1 MLRFKKL
8 FVFILILSI
17 LLPIFAS
24 SDNWYE
30 GRTITSIEFEGLK
43 NVKDK
48 TANSVVSKYIGKPF
62 DDQLFSELD
71 AELYSQSWLDWMI
84 VDALEPE
91 NGDGVKLVITVSENP
106 MISDIY
112 ILGNDK
118 IRANALLEA
127 QGLVKGG
134 FYSTNNINA
143 NAKLIKDY
151 YISKG
156 YVDAAVEATINE
168 KDDNTV
174 IVNYTID
181 EGRQYKVRSVLFEGI
196 SGLSRDELKKLLTT
210 KEKSFFDSGNFI
222 ASNMD
227 ADKSAI
233 VQYYA
238 TKGYPDAV
246 ITSAEVVPL
255 DEESTEST
263 RYVNIVY
270 TINEGELWTIGEI
283 TFSGNTI
290 FTDEEIYS
298 LISVSEGERYN
309 SERITNIY
317 ESIASLYYDNGYVY
331 SVVYPQITKEEG
343 NRVSIEF
350 LITEGVQTKVE
361 EVRING
367 LTKTKPYVLEREL
380 AFKVGDVFSRSA
392 FIQSQQNMYNTSL
405 LKNIS
410 ASLYPGKSEDGVITE
425 FNVEEGNQMELQFG
439 ATFGA
444 TELNGFPVSGFL
456 SLTNNNLGGTGRALS
471 LSTEISPSTQS
482 LSLSISDNWVGNK
495 RWGNGISISAERNVR
510 QGILQKGIGSD
521 FYDGRDSDK
530 STYPLGYE
538 NAYDWYGVNAQSYP
552 SSNYLMN
559 YDYYSF
565 DIGYNTAYSW
575 VFAPGKLRV
584 GGGVSVGLN
593 HAVYDNTKYTPYEL
607 LISKYNERWQFSNK
621 IQASIS
627 WDGRNYVDK
636 TPHGYVLSA
645 SYTYAGGILGGL
657 SNYNK
662 ISLSG
667 SAYRGIWQFGGKE
680 DGNKKN
686 LILGISTEL
695 DLMLPQYWLYGD
707 VTGWQN
713 PKRGAT
719 KYEMLYID
727 GMNIGRG
734 FSVVYDQAF
743 LWNNQIDLT
752 FPLAEDILSIE
763 AFVSATGV
771 QSDLD
776 KALSLSSINWY
787 FAAGFGFKMEV
798 PGFPLGLYLV
808 KNATML
814 DNEGWKWQNGTL
826 FSGKNEGSGLSLVLA
841 ITTSLY

>member
-1 MLRFKKL
+1 MLKIKKIL
-8 FVFILILSI
+8 VLILLLTILI
-17 LLPIFAS
+17 PIFAS

-30 GRTITSIEFEGLK
+30 GKTITSIEFEGLS
-43 NVKDK
+43 NVKAK
-48 TANSVVSKYIGKPF
+48 TADSVVSQYVGKAF
-62 DDQLFSELD
+62 DDEVFSQLD
-71 AELYSQSWLDWMI
+71 ADLYSQSWMDWMI
-84 VDALEPE
+84 VDAVESE
-91 NGDGVKLVITVSENP
+91 GGVKLVITVNENP
-106 MISDIY
+106 MISEIY

-118 IRANALLEA
+118 IRANAILEA

-134 FYSTNNINA
+134 FYSTNNLNA
-143 NAKLIKDY
+143 NVKLIKDY
-151 YISKG
+151 YLSKG
-156 YVDAAVEATINE
+156 YVDVSVEGSINE

-174 IVNYTID
+174 IVNYTIN

-210 KEKSFFDSGNFI
+210 KEKSFFDGGNFI

-233 VQYYA
+233 VNYYT

-246 ITSAEVVPL
+246 ITSSEVVPL

-270 TINEGELWTIGEI
+270 TIDEGQLWTIGDI

-290 FTDEEIYS
+290 FSSDDISS
-298 LISVSEGERYN
+298 LITVTEGERYN
-309 SERITNIY
+309 SERISGIY

-331 SVVYPQITKEEG
+331 SVVYPEIKKEEG
-343 NRVSIEF
+343 NRVSISF
-350 LITEGVQTKVE
+350 IITEGVQTKVE
-361 EVRING
+361 EIRING

-410 ASLYPGKSEDGVITE
+410 ASLYPGNSEDGVICE

-471 LSTEISPSTQS
+471 LSTEISPSKQA
-482 LSLSISDNWVGNK
+482 LSLSISDNWVGDK

-510 QGILQKGIGSD
+510 SGILQKGIGSD
-521 FYDGRDSDK
+521 FYDGRDTDK

-538 NAYDWYGVNAQSYP
+538 NAYDWYYINSQNYP

-565 DIGYNTAYSW
+565 DVGYNSAYSW
-575 VFAPGKLRV
+575 VFAPGILKV

-607 LISKYNERWQFSNK
+607 LIAKYNEKWQFSNK
-621 IQASIS
+621 IHASLS

-636 TPHGYVLSA
+636 VPHGYVLSA
-645 SYTYAGGILGGL
+645 SYTYAGGVLGGL

-662 ISLSG
+662 LSFSA
-667 SAYRGIWQFGGKE
+667 SAYRGIFQFGGKE
-680 DGNKKN
+680 DGKKKN
-686 LILGISTEL
+686 LILGISSEV
-695 DLMLPQYWLYGD
+695 DVMLPQYWLYGD
-707 VTGWQN
+707 IKGWQN
-713 PKRGAT
+713 PKSGAT

-752 FPLAEDILSIE
+752 YPLAEDVLSLE

-771 QSDLD
+771 QSDLN
-776 KALSLSSINWY
+776 KINGISSINWY
-787 FAAGFGFKMEV
+787 FAAGAGIKMEI

-808 KNATML
+808 KNATIKN
-814 DNEGWKWQNGTL
+814 NEGWKWQNGTL
-826 FSGKNEGSGLSLVLA
+826 FSGSKEGSGLSLVLA
-841 ITTSLY
+841 ITTSIY

>member
-1 MLRFKKL
+1 MLKLKKI
-8 FVFILILSI
+8 FVLILLLSI
-17 LLPIFAS
+17 LIPVFAS
-24 SDNWYE
+24 GDNWYE
-30 GRTITSIEFEGLK
+30 GQTITSIEFEGLH
-43 NVKDK
+43 NVKVK
-48 TANSVVSKYIGKPF
+48 TANSVVSQYIGKAF
-62 DDQLFSELD
+62 DDEVFSQLD
-71 AELYSQSWLDWMI
+71 ADLYSQSWMDWMI
-84 VDALEPE
+84 VDAIESD
-91 NGDGVKLVITVSENP
+91 GGVKLVITVNENP
-106 MISDIY
+106 MISEIY

-118 IRANALLEA
+118 IRANAILEA
-127 QGLVKGG
+127 QSLTKGG

-151 YISKG
+151 YLSKG
-156 YVDAAVEATINE
+156 YVDVTVEASINE

-174 IVNYTID
+174 IVNYTIN

-227 ADKSAI
+227 ADKTAI
-233 VQYYA
+233 VKYYT

-246 ITSAEVVPL
+246 ITSSEVIPL

-263 RYVNIVY
+263 RYVNVVY
-270 TINEGELWTIGEI
+270 TIDEGELWTIGNI
-283 TFSGNTI
+283 SFSGNTI
-290 FTDEEIYS
+290 FSSDDILS
-298 LISVSEGERYN
+298 LITVSEGERYN
-309 SERITNIY
+309 SERISGIY

-331 SVVYPQITKEEG
+331 SVVYPDIKKEEG
-343 NRVSIEF
+343 NKVSINF

-361 EVRING
+361 EIRING

-380 AFKVGDVFSRSA
+380 AFKVGDIFSRSA

-410 ASLYPGKSEDGVITE
+410 ASLYPGKTEDGVICE

-510 QGILQKGIGSD
+510 SGVLQKGIGSD
-521 FYDGRDSDK
+521 FYDGRDSNK

-538 NAYDWYGVNAQSYP
+538 NAYDWYYINSQNYP

-565 DIGYNTAYSW
+565 DVGYNTAYSW
-575 VFAPGKLRV
+575 VFAPGTLKV
-584 GGGVSVGLN
+584 GGGLSVGLN

-607 LISKYNERWQFSNK
+607 LISKYNEKWQFSNK
-621 IQASIS
+621 IHASLS

-636 TPHGYVLSA
+636 VPHGYVLSA

-657 SNYNK
+657 SNYNR
-662 ISLSG
+662 LSFSA
-667 SAYRGIWQFGGKE
+667 SAYRGIFQFGGKE
-680 DGNKKN
+680 DGKKKN
-686 LILGISTEL
+686 IILGVSSEV
-695 DLMLPQYWLYGD
+695 DVMLPQYWLYGD
-707 VTGWQN
+707 TTGWQN
-713 PKRGAT
+713 PKSGAT

-752 FPLAEDILSIE
+752 YPLAEDVLSLE

-771 QSDLD
+771 QSDLNRINGF
-776 KALSLSSINWY
+776 SSINWY
-787 FAAGFGFKMEV
+787 FAAGAGIKMEI

-808 KNATML
+808 KNATIKN
-814 DNEGWKWQNGTL
+814 NEGWKWQNGTL
-826 FSGKNEGSGLSLVLA
+826 FSGSKEGSGLSLVLA
-841 ITTSLY
+841 ITTSIY